1 MREVKDTLAR
11 PRAGGISETGAEIRR
26 VMTLDEGGPGAVTP
40 TEAAQMRMLGSLA
53 ERYDYYTSLEVTA
66 AWIGPD
72 LTDEAYWTTYGAVTG
87 PRKELR

>member
-11 PRAGGISETGAEIRR
+11 PRAGGMSETGAEIRR
-26 VMTLDEGGPGAVTP
+26 
-40 TEAAQMRMLGSLA
+40 
-53 ERYDYYTSLEVTA
+53 VTA